1 MLDVR
6 VVEESFSSH
15 RRIEILDFTSKLEE
29 VVRKYGLEEG
39 IVMVFLPHATAA
51 VTANENEPGLIEDIK
66 DVLTK
71 IAPPDGPF
79 RHNLIDDNAH
89 AHILSAIMKAFY
101 IFPVKEGRVIRGT
114 WQNLFI
120 VELDGPRHYR
130 KIVYVLLGKFR
141 KT

>member
-1 MLDVR
+1 VLDIKVIEDR
-6 VVEESFSSH
+6 FSTH
-15 RRIEILDFTSKLEE
+15 RRIELLDFTSKLNE
-29 VVRKYGLEEG
+29 VVEKHRLEEG

-51 VTANENEPGLIEDIK
+51 VTANENEPGLVEDII

-71 IAPPDGPF
+71 IAPPDGSF

-89 AHILSAIMKAFY
+89 AHILSAIVKSFY
-101 IFPVKEGRVIRGT
+101 VFPVKRGRVIRGT

-130 KIVYVLLGKFR
+130 RIVYVLLGKF
-141 KT
+141 KQ